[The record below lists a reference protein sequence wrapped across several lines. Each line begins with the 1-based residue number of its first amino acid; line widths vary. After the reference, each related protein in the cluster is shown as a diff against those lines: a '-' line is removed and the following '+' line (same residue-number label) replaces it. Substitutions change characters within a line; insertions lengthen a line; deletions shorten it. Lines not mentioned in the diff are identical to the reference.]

1 MISIRK
7 CLENIKPYIPGKLK
21 PGAIKMASNENPL
34 GPSPKAIAKIK
45 ETAEQVYLYPDGA
58 CTKLKAELSKKYKL
72 NQDQFVFGNGSDELL
87 LLITG
92 AFMEEGLNAVT
103 SESTFSEYTFATTL
117 FGGTMKYAKMSDGTF
132 DLQNIQNKVDENTKM
147 IFLCNP
153 NNPTGTYFPAN
164 DLADFMENISAEI
177 LVVLDEA
184 YFEYVSADD
193 YPDSVSLI
201 EKYPNILVLRT
212 FSKAY
217 GLAGLR
223 IGYGISSPAVITD
236 LNKAREPFN
245 VNLIAQEAA
254 TAALN
259 DQEFIKESNQVNDD
273 GKKYLYKEFDRLN
286 LKYYKTQT
294 NFIFVFIK
302 KDCMDAFNQIMD
314 KGVTIRPMKSFGYDD
329 AIRVTVGKKEQNQ
342 TFIKCLEEFLSC

>member
-1 MISIRK
+1 MIKLRK

-45 ETAEQVYLYPDGA
+45 EVAETVYLYPDGA
-58 CTKLKAELSKKYKL
+58 CTQLKTALSEKYNLPKE
-72 NQDQFVFGNGSDELL
+72 QFVFGNGSDELL
-87 LLITG
+87 LLISG

-103 SESTFSEYTFATTL
+103 SESTFSEYTFATAL
-117 FGGTMKYAKMSDGTF
+117 FGGTMKYAEMKDGVFNLT
-132 DLQNIQNKVDENTKM
+132 NIKNEVDQNTK
-147 IFLCNP
+147 IIYLCNP
-153 NNPTGTYFPAN
+153 NNPTGTYFPQEQLT
-164 DLADFMENISAEI
+164 DLMENISSDI
-177 LVVLDEA
+177 LVVIDEA
-184 YFEYVSADD
+184 YFEYVTASD
-193 YPDSVSLI
+193 YPDSVAMI

-223 IGYGISSPAVITD
+223 IGYGIGDAKIIES

-254 TAALN
+254 KAALE
-259 DQEFIKESNQVNDD
+259 DEDFLKESKTVNNK
-273 GKKYLYKEFDRLN
+273 GKDYLYQSFDKLG
-286 LKYYKTQT
+286 LKYYKTET

-302 KDCMDAFNQIMD
+302 KDAMEAFVEIMD
-314 KGVTIRPMKSFGYDD
+314 MGVTIRPMKSFGFND
-329 AIRVTVGKKEQNQ
+329 AIRVTIGKKDQNEKFIDCLT
-342 TFIKCLEEFLSC
+342 TFLKA